1 MVEMMDSR
9 VDNCGEIGVD
19 DQQFSWSLSSIRG
32 NIVLLVSQSDCE
44 QQLEA
49 FFDDPNSSVGND
61 QSISPGRGITLSQ
74 IGNVIRGALQ
84 IGWCNDPKHQHT
96 LRLNGDE
103 FSPKRVEK
111 NT

>member
-1 MVEMMDSR
+1 MMDSR
-9 VDNCGEIGVD
+9 VDNCGEIRVD
-19 DQQFSWSLSSIRG
+19 DRQFSWSLRSIRG
-32 NIVLLVSQSDCE
+32 NIVLLVNKGDCE

-61 QSISPGRGITLSQ
+61 QSISTGHCITLSQ
-74 IGNVIRGALQ
+74 IENMIQGAFQ

-96 LRLNGDE
+96 LRLDGGE

>member
-1 MVEMMDSR
+1 MEMMDSR
-9 VDNCGEIGVD
+9 VDNCGEIRVD
-19 DQQFSWSLSSIRG
+19 DQQFSWSLRPIRG
-32 NIVLLVSQSDCE
+32 NIVLLVSKGDCE
-44 QQLEA
+44 QHLEV
-49 FFDDPNSSVGND
+49 FFDDPNSSVGDD
-61 QSISPGRGITLSQ
+61 QSISPGRCITLRQ
-74 IGNVIRGALQ
+74 IENVIRGALQ

>member
-1 MVEMMDSR
+1 MDSR
-9 VDNCGEIGVD
+9 VDNCCEIRVD
-19 DQQFSWSLSSIRG
+19 DQQFSCSLRPIRG
-32 NIVLLVSQSDCE
+32 NIVLLVSKGDCE

-49 FFDDPNSSVGND
+49 FFDDPNSSVGDD
-61 QSISPGRGITLSQ
+61 QSISPGRCITLRQ
-74 IGNVIRGALQ
+74 IENVIRGALQ

-103 FSPKRVEK
+103 FSPKRVER

>member
-1 MVEMMDSR
+1 MESR
-9 VDNCGEIGVD
+9 VDNRGEISLD
-19 DQQFSWSLSSIRG
+19 DRQFSWSLHSIRG
-32 NIVLLVSQSDCE
+32 NIVLLASKGDCE
-44 QQLEA
+44 QLLEA
-49 FFDDPNSSVGND
+49 FFDDPNSSVGDD
-61 QSISPGRGITLSQ
+61 QSISPGRCITLRQ
-74 IGNVIRGALQ
+74 IENVIRGALQ